1 MLRAGPDNIENIEN
15 IEKLQQKVRDGVS
28 RLKGLDIGDELA
40 VEIMAQLVEGRRTV
54 SEMVERTYGLRV
66 SDEGFSSSY
75 NRVSREIRRLE
86 SKGLVSRK
94 LLGRD
99 KPYRLTQLA
108 IANLARIG
116 GGEQQLSLVTK
127 TDIATY
133 LVTVSLSVPHFLR
146 IMEWI
151 ELAELQTIALL
162 IVFCFCLGFSCSRL
176 LQTLRRVF

>member
-1 MLRAGPDNIENIEN
+1 MFRAGSDNIENV
-15 IEKLQQKVRDGVS
+15 EKLRHKVRNGVS
-28 RLKGLDIGDELA
+28 KLKGLDIGDELA

-54 SEMVERTYGLRV
+54 SEVVERTYGLCV
-66 SDEGFSSSY
+66 SDEGFHSSY

-116 GGEQQLSLVTK
+116 GEEQQLPLVTK
-127 TDIATY
+127 TDLATY
-133 LVTVSLSVPHFLR
+133 LATVALSVPHFLR
-146 IMEWI
+146 AMQWI
-151 ELAELQTIALL
+151 ELAELPTIGLL
-162 IVFCFCLGFSCSRL
+162 VGFSFCLGFSCARL
-176 LQTLRRVF
+176 LQTLRKVF